1 MTQAPRPLV
10 AGNWKMNGLLSALA
24 EIALV
29 RDAVAAGGA
38 GRAQALICP
47 PASLLAS
54 AAALC
59 AGTALAMG
67 AQDCHAA
74 ASGAHTGDI
83 SAEMLADA
91 GATFVIV
98 GHSERRSDHGENDA
112 VVRAKAQA
120 GLRAGLA
127 VIVCVGETRAERE
140 GGRAEAVVGT
150 QLLGS
155 LPLGTAGALVIAYEP
170 VWAIGTGLT
179 PTVGDIAAMHAFV
192 RAQLLHLLPASGA
205 GLRILYGG
213 SVKPGNARELMG
225 IANVDGALVGGAS
238 LTCRDFMGIAGVY
251 R

>member
-10 AGNWKMNGLLSALA
+10 AGNWKMNGLLAGLS

-38 GRAQALICP
+38 GRAQALLCP
-47 PASLLAS
+47 PVSLLAG

-59 AGTALAMG
+59 AGTELAIG
-67 AQDCHAA
+67 GQDCHAA

-91 GATFVIV
+91 GAGFVIV
-98 GHSERRSDHGENDA
+98 GHSERRSDHGETDS

-120 GLRAGLA
+120 GLRAGLI

-140 GGRAEAVVGT
+140 AGRAEAVVGA

-155 LPLGTAGALVIAYEP
+155 LPLGAAGALAIAYEP

-179 PTVGDIAAMHAFV
+179 PTVGDIAAMHAFI
-192 RAQLLHLLPASGA
+192 RAQLVHLLPASGA

-213 SVKPGNARELMG
+213 SVKPANAAELMA

-238 LTCRDFMGIAGVY
+238 LTCKDFMGIAGVY